1 MAADQTPSSSSGP
14 EQPPQ
19 KPLSSKDAKKK
30 EEKKDEDLVRELRP
44 ISIFLRCLLRFELDL
59 CDNNL
64 FNLRLILV

>member
-30 EEKKDEDLVRELRP
+30 KEEKKDEDLVCELCS
-44 ISIFLRCLLRFELDL
+44 ISIFSK
-59 CDNNL
+59 L
-64 FNLRLILV
+64 FVKIRVRLVWQEFI